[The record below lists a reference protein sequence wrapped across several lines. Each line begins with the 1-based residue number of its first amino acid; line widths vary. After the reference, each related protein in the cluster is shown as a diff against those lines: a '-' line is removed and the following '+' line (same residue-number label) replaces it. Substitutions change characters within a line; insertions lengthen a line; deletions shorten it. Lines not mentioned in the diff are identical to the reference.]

1 MLRGLKTFPLLTG
14 YRGSPAVNLDALQ
27 DLLLRTSAMAD
38 AHEEIAELDLNPVIA
53 GADGALVVDARIRV
67 ETRPPARPWPTA

>member
-14 YRGSPAVNLDALQ
+14 YRGSPVVDVDALQ
-27 DLLLRTSAMAD
+27 DLLLRTSAMVD

-53 GADGALVVDARIRV
+53 GADGALVDARIRV
-67 ETRPPARPWPTA
+67 ESRPPARPWPTA